1 MFKAAHTN
9 QCEQPYEKQR
19 FFQTTQKTNE
29 SVVYVRLVWDA
40 PPLSRRVLRAV
51 FVEHTSE

>member
-1 MFKAAHTN
+1 MLKAAHIN